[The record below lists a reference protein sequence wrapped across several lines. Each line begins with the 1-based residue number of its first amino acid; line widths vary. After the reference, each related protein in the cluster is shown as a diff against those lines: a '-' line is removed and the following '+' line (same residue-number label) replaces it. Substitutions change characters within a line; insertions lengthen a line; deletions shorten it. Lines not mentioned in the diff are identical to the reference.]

1 MLNEL
6 VVEELGVI
14 KRAELGLDRGC
25 SALTGETGAGKTLL
39 VAALSLLLGAR
50 GDRSLVRTG
59 APEARV
65 EGRFAIPA
73 DHPAVDL
80 LRAHGVLDEGAAGT
94 EVEVVVSRTIP
105 GDARSGK
112 ARINGR
118 LVTVAMLADVG
129 SFLVEIAGQ
138 HEHQRL
144 GSAAYQRAVLD
155 KFSGAETVAL
165 ASQTSDAVRAATA
178 AADRTAELLASER
191 ERSRELDV
199 LRYEINEIE
208 SASIQP
214 GEWTALAAEA
224 SRLEHAETI
233 AESLH
238 TAAKALRGEGGT
250 EELVA
255 GAAGVLRTAS
265 ALDPSLTALADRLV
279 AAGYELAD
287 VADDLTRRAVA
298 PDPDAVEAVQARLA
312 LLARLGRKYGDDEAE
327 ILAYLDR
334 AIRRDDEL
342 AGLATDLEETEKR
355 AGELQRAA
363 EKLAGRLTSERRAAA
378 PRLARAVADLLGELA
393 LGGAAFHVALED
405 HPLYEGG
412 RESVEF
418 RVATS
423 GGEAL
428 RAVAR
433 VASGGELSRIA
444 LALHLLTA
452 SESAATM
459 VFDEVDAGVGGTAA
473 QAVGRALS
481 DLARNTGG
489 QVLVVTHLPQVAA
502 FADRHYRVDKA
513 ADGERSTATVEEVV
527 GDERVAELSRML
539 AGLPKSER
547 AREHAQELLEL
558 ARAGAA

>member
-178 AADRTAELLASER
+178 AADRTAELLASQR

-255 GAAGVLRTAS
+255 GAAGVLRTAA

-312 LLARLGRKYGDDEAE
+312 VLARLGRKYGDDEAE

>member
-14 KRAELGLDRGC
+14 RRAELALDRGC

-59 APEARV
+59 ASEARV
-65 EGRFAIPA
+65 EGRFSIPV

-80 LRAHGVLDEGAAGT
+80 LRAHGVLDDGAAGS

-112 ARINGR
+112 ARINGH
-118 LVTVAMLADVG
+118 LLTISMLADVG
-129 SFLVEIAGQ
+129 SRLVEIAGQ

-144 GSAAYQRAVLD
+144 GSAVYQRAVLD
-155 KFSGAETVAL
+155 QFSGSETVAL
-165 ASQTSDAVRAATA
+165 ASQTA
-178 AADRTAELLASER
+178 AAVSRASAAAARTVELGASER
-191 ERSRELDV
+191 ERSRELDL

-214 GEWTALAAEA
+214 GEWTALTAEA

-238 TAAKALRGEGGT
+238 SAAKALRGDGGA

-255 GAAGVLRTAS
+255 GAAGDLRTAG
-265 ALDPSLTALADRLV
+265 ALDPSLKAPAERLI

-298 PDPDAVEAVQARLA
+298 PDSDAVEAVQERLA

-327 ILAYLDR
+327 ILAYLER
-334 AIRRDDEL
+334 AIRRADEL
-342 AGLATDLEETEKR
+342 AGLATDLEETESQALDLR
-355 AGELQRAA
+355 RAA
-363 EKLAGRLTSERRAAA
+363 DDLAARLTSARSAAA
-378 PRLARAVADLLGELA
+378 PRLARAVTDLLGELA
-393 LGGAAFHVALED
+393 LGGAAFEVVLED

-428 RAVAR
+428 RPVAK

-444 LALHLLTA
+444 LALHLLSA
-452 SESAATM
+452 SETATTM
-459 VFDEVDAGVGGTAA
+459 VFDEVDAGVGGQAA

-481 DLARNTGG
+481 DLARTTGG
-489 QVLVVTHLPQVAA
+489 QVVVVTHLPQVAA

-527 GDERVAELSRML
+527 GDERIAELSRML

-547 AREHAQELLEL
+547 AREHAQELLAL
-558 ARAGAA
+558 AQAGAA